1 MSEEILRFLDRA
13 GGTISLV
20 GVLVIAGGF
29 FVAAVRYA
37 AGFRRLGIEKSFQHF
52 KVGLGRALLLGL
64 EILVVADVVETITV
78 KPTYSSLAVLGFLVV
93 LRTILS
99 WTLTLEVEGRW
110 PWQPAGAE

>member
-1 MSEEILRFLDRA
+1 MAERILGFLEHA
-13 GGTISLV
+13 GGAISLV

-29 FVAAVRYA
+29 FLAAGRYA
-37 AGFRRLGIEKSFQHF
+37 AGYRRLGNVESFQHF

-64 EILVVADVVETITV
+64 EILVVADVIETITV
-78 KPTYSSLAVLGFLVV
+78 KPTLSSLAVLAFLVV